1 MSESTKITETVEG
14 EKRTKLRGNLGVWSI
29 VFMVVAGAAP
39 LTVVGGVM
47 PIAFS
52 AGNGAGV
59 PMAFIVAAVVLLL
72 FAAGFTAMT
81 PHVRSA
87 GAFYAYVQTGLGRS
101 FGIGTGYVAL
111 VTYLIIYVGVYA
123 LMGTGIQAMVVSFG
137 GPDIAW
143 WVWALVA
150 FVAANLLGYRNINVS
165 GRVLAVL
172 LIAEVLIVIVLDAV
186 IIFGGGGEE
195 GFSTGFV
202 NPAVVLAG
210 APGLALLFALLSF
223 LGFEATAVFRDEARD
238 PERTIPRA
246 TYLAVIF
253 VGLFYAVTA
262 WAIVSAIG
270 DENIVEAAA
279 SGTMLGDLSTQ
290 YLTKVGADIVGVLYV
305 TSVFAALLTF
315 HNVVARYLHSL
326 SSRRLLPG
334 RIAVA
339 HPKHGSPHF
348 ASLVAGAAALILL
361 VIVIVA
367 GLDPLAEFYTWFASL
382 GTVGYAT
389 LLTITLIAVI
399 AFFRKRRDL
408 NVSVWRSLVA
418 PGLAL
423 ISLVGFL
430 VLIGVNI
437 LLLTGGSVAV
447 AVIVAVLLVA
457 LYLLGPIIAR
467 ARPNASVE
475 ELSD

>member
-1 MSESTKITETVEG
+1 MEG
-14 EKRTKLRGNLGVWSI
+14 EQRTRLRGNLGVWSI

-52 AGNGAGV
+52 AGNGAGA

-72 FAAGFTAMT
+72 FAVGFTAMT

-150 FVAANLLGYRNINVS
+150 FVVVNLLGYRNINVS

-172 LIAEVLIVIVLDAV
+172 LIAEVLIVLVLDAA

-223 LGFEATAVFRDEARD
+223 RLRSD
-238 PERTIPRA
+238 
-246 TYLAVIF
+246 
-253 VGLFYAVTA
+253 
-262 WAIVSAIG
+262 G
-270 DENIVEAAA
+270 D
-279 SGTMLGDLSTQ
+279 
-290 YLTKVGADIVGVLYV
+290 
-305 TSVFAALLTF
+305 
-315 HNVVARYLHSL
+315 
-326 SSRRLLPG
+326 LPG
-334 RIAVA
+334 RSTRPRADDPPGDLPRR
-339 HPKHGSPHF
+339 H
-348 ASLVAGAAALILL
+348 LRGALL
-361 VIVIVA
+361 R
-367 GLDPLAEFYTWFASL
+367 GDR
-382 GTVGYAT
+382 VGH
-389 LLTITLIAVI
+389 
-399 AFFRKRRDL
+399 R
-408 NVSVWRSLVA
+408 VSDR
-418 PGLAL
+418 
-423 ISLVGFL
+423 
-430 VLIGVNI
+430 
-437 LLLTGGSVAV
+437 
-447 AVIVAVLLVA
+447 
-457 LYLLGPIIAR
+457 
-467 ARPNASVE
+467 
-475 ELSD
+475 